1 MRHYRIPI
9 KGIEMKRRFFLLTVV
24 LFYVHS
30 TSVAIAASCNE
41 FRSDMQ
47 SIQQQVRQIE
57 FNRSSTGL
65 NAVQQASRLVK
76 SSCLDQLSSLDM
88 ASFGFTPGA
97 SAMITKLANQA
108 CQRLSQELS
117 EKLNEVNQKATQGVN
132 SAINGA
138 SIPGMS
144 SGALGDFGGGLQ
156 PSTTMASEP
165 SVAGQVGNVVV
176 DAWDKLKNMIMP

>member
-1 MRHYRIPI
+1 
-9 KGIEMKRRFFLLTVV
+9 MKRRFFLMPLV

-30 TSVAIAASCNE
+30 TPVAIAASCDE
-41 FRSDMQ
+41 FRSDMK
-47 SIQQQVRQIE
+47 SIQTQVRQIE
-57 FNRSSTGL
+57 FSRSTTGMD
-65 NAVQQASRLVK
+65 AVQQASRMVK

-117 EKLNEVNQKATQGVN
+117 QKINEVNQKATQGIN

-138 SIPGMS
+138 NIPGIS
-144 SGALGDFGGGLQ
+144 PDTFGNLGGLQ
-156 PSTTMASEP
+156 PSTTMSSEP
-165 SVAGQVGNVVV
+165 VVAGQGGNMVV
-176 DAWDKLKNMIMP
+176 DAWNKLKNMILP